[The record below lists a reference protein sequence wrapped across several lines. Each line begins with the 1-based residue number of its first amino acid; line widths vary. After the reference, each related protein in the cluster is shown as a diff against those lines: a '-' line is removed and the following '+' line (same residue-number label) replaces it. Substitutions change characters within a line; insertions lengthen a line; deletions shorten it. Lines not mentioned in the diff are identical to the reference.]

1 MSTRTQVLFLAV
13 IALTAAICLRLGFW
27 QLERLRERRADNR
40 TAEAARALSEM
51 ELTGRADSS
60 LAHRRV
66 RAIGTYDPAG
76 ELVLRGQTH
85 REQPGVVLVT
95 PLRLAG
101 GSAAVLVVRGFVPSP
116 DAVTVSSPP
125 PAESGEV
132 AIHGIALPLGERED
146 DGSMLERP
154 GGGTTWKGL
163 DRSAIEARL
172 GYSLASVYI
181 LEAPDSAAASSPRRL
196 EPPALDDGP
205 HLSYAIQWFAF
216 AVIALVGAAAL
227 LGRRG
232 SAARRPV
239 P

>member
-1 MSTRTQVLFLAV
+1 MRMLFLAV
-13 IALTAAICLRLGFW
+13 IALVAAVCLRLGFW
-27 QLERLRERRADNR
+27 QLDRLQERRTENR
-40 TAEAARALSEM
+40 IAEAARALPEVPIS
-51 ELTGRADSS
+51 GAAGPS

-66 RAIGTYDPAG
+66 RATGVYDPRG
-76 ELVLRGQTH
+76 EIILRGQSH
-85 REQPGVVLVT
+85 RERPGVVVVT

-101 GSAAVLVVRGFVPSP
+101 RDTAVLVARGFVPSA
-116 DAVTVSSPP
+116 DAVSVSAV
-125 PAESGEV
+125 PAAEPGEV
-132 AIHGIALPLGERED
+132 TVRGIALPLGERDD
-146 DGSMLERP
+146 DGAMLERP
-154 GGGTTWKGL
+154 GLGTTWKGL

-172 GYSLASVYI
+172 GYPVATVY
-181 LEAPDSAAASSPRRL
+181 LVQAPDSAAAASPRRL

>member
-1 MSTRTQVLFLAV
+1 MLFLAV
-13 IALTAAICLRLGFW
+13 IALVAAVCLRLGFW
-27 QLERLRERRADNR
+27 QLERLRERRDENR
-40 TAEAARALSEM
+40 LAEAARALP
-51 ELTGRADSS
+51 ELELSGRADSS

-66 RAIGTYDPAG
+66 RATGVYARDG
-76 ELVLRGQTH
+76 EIILRGQSH
-85 REQPGVVLVT
+85 RERPGVVVVT
-95 PLRLAG
+95 PLRVAG
-101 GSAAVLVVRGFVPSP
+101 GRVGVLVVRGFVPSA
-116 DAVTVSSPP
+116 DAVNVSSV
-125 PAESGEV
+125 PAAEGGDV
-132 AIHGIALPLGERED
+132 TIRGIALPLGERED
-146 DGSMLERP
+146 DGAMLERP
-154 GGGTTWKGL
+154 GAGTTWKGL

-172 GYSLASVYI
+172 GYPVAAVYVMQ
-181 LEAPDSAAASSPRRL
+181 APDSAAPASPRRM

>member
-1 MSTRTQVLFLAV
+1 MLFLAV
-13 IALTAAICLRLGFW
+13 IALVAAVCLRLGFW
-27 QLERLRERRADNR
+27 QLERLRERRDENR
-40 TAEAARALSEM
+40 LAEAARALP
-51 ELTGRADSS
+51 ELELSGRADSS

-66 RAIGTYDPAG
+66 RATGVYARDG
-76 ELVLRGQTH
+76 EIILRGQSH
-85 REQPGVVLVT
+85 RERPGVVVVT
-95 PLRLAG
+95 PLRVAG
-101 GSAAVLVVRGFVPSP
+101 GRVGVLVVRGFVPSA
-116 DAVTVSSPP
+116 DAVNVSSV
-125 PAESGEV
+125 PAAEGGDV
-132 AIHGIALPLGERED
+132 TVRGIALPLGERED
-146 DGSMLERP
+146 DGAMLERP
-154 GGGTTWKGL
+154 GAGTTWKGL

-172 GYSLASVYI
+172 GYPVAAVYVMQ
-181 LEAPDSAAASSPRRL
+181 APDSAAPASPRRM

>member
-1 MSTRTQVLFLAV
+1 MRMLFLAV
-13 IALTAAICLRLGFW
+13 IALVAAVCLRLGFW
-27 QLERLRERRADNR
+27 QLERLRERRAENR
-40 TAEAARALSEM
+40 IAEAARALPEVAMS
-51 ELTGRADSS
+51 GRADGS

-66 RAIGTYDPAG
+66 RATGVYDPGG
-76 ELVLRGQTH
+76 EIVLRGQSH
-85 REQPGVVLVT
+85 RERPGVVVVT
-95 PLRLAG
+95 PLRVRG
-101 GSAAVLVVRGFVPSP
+101 QGTAVLVARGFVPSA
-116 DAVTVSSPP
+116 DAVSVSAVP

-132 AIHGIALPLGERED
+132 TVRGIALPLGERED
-146 DGSMLERP
+146 DGAMLERP
-154 GGGTTWKGL
+154 GAGTTWKGL

-172 GYSLASVYI
+172 GYPVSSVY
-181 LEAPDSAAASSPRRL
+181 LVQSPDSAAAGSPRRL